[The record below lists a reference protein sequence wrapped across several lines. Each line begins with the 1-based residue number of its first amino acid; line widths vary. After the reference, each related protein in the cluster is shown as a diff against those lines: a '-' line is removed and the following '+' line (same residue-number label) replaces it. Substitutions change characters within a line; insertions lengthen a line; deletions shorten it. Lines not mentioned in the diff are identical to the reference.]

1 MDRLLTLKSSAL
13 KSSLAEDLEKAFE
26 KIRTSTL
33 RLSKNQE
40 CMEDFFAEATN
51 IADNIEDISDSNLF
65 NNSHEVDL
73 LQLDKF
79 QQILTAN
86 QSFSNLEDSTKMF
99 IENDDDV
106 YPLVKCDDETVTKM
120 YDSNESCYE
129 FDCYVSD
136 IEKETLP
143 LNDDDMMQALE
154 ESDDEDEKTL
164 PIELEERAT
173 TLKRKRSDDNEEQRS
188 VKKKVKLLQQFYY

>member
-1 MDRLLTLKSSAL
+1 MDRLITLKSSAL

-26 KIRTSTL
+26 NIRTSTL

-99 IENDDDV
+99 TENDDDV
-106 YPLVKCDDETVTKM
+106 YPAVKCDDETVTKM
-120 YDSNESCYE
+120 YDSSEYNEL
-129 FDCYVSD
+129 DCYVSD
-136 IEKETLP
+136 SEKETLP
-143 LNDDDMMQALE
+143 LNDDDMMQVLE

-164 PIELEERAT
+164 PLELEERAT
-173 TLKRKRSDDNEEQRS
+173 SLKRKRSDDNEKQRS
-188 VKKKVKLLQQFYY
+188 VKKKVKLLHQFYC

>member
-1 MDRLLTLKSSAL
+1 MDRLITLKSSAL

-26 KIRTSTL
+26 NIRTSTL

-40 CMEDFFAEATN
+40 CMEDFFAEANN
-51 IADNIEDISDSNLF
+51 IADNIEDICDSNLF

-99 IENDDDV
+99 TENDDDV
-106 YPLVKCDDETVTKM
+106 YPSVKCDDETVTKM
-120 YDSNESCYE
+120 YDSSEYNE
-129 FDCYVSD
+129 FDCYVSEG
-136 IEKETLP
+136 EKETLP
-143 LNDDDMMQALE
+143 LNDDDMMQVLE

-164 PIELEERAT
+164 PLELEERAT
-173 TLKRKRSDDNEEQRS
+173 SLKRKRSDDNEEQRS
-188 VKKKVKLLQQFYY
+188 VKKKVKLHQQFYY